1 MNSTLSKI
9 TILLIVVLSSILV
22 AYGGQ
27 SDSGSRASM
36 NGGLDC
42 FAEGSTVQNTTETSG
57 IAIFFNSIFYPS
69 NTNTGTPWTFLL
81 PSVLNLT
88 GNPSYNF
95 TTCSDKYTSII
106 NTVISQDRNK
116 SGTDIDG
123 SNESYAELRATVSTS
138 TAPFVGLD
146 TFFYVAKDLGLP
158 NSTGMSSS
166 AFKMA
171 LDAKCNG
178 EVRGDGLRSTGVC
191 PNGTF
196 MNNFLWRANGLF
208 TNNGSAS
215 FVGVV
220 PSRARD
226 ATSPNYAKNPGLTW
240 TRGYLLNKYSNQ
252 STGAPIY
259 TAIFDAG
266 SSGTRI
272 SLYAVTPGLKATIEP
287 KGIPGFEYDDSGI
300 NDFMSGQG
308 TIKASGLPSQQL
320 PSGCTG
326 TSNLGQRD
334 VGPCVLQPL
343 LDYVT
348 TQLPVGVSSSS
359 VKIELFATAGMRTED
374 IKNGGAFTSAQI
386 TNFYDNIMKSYVKTT
401 QLTDGVTYSNVGDF
415 KTINGNSEEGV
426 WSWINLNDVFYD
438 TFTTQGRCGNAPI
451 GNFEVGGSSMQVVFP
466 VTNARTPDDSANIYN
481 VNINGCSMNV
491 YSKTYLGLGGDDTR
505 KFMRA
510 LNY

>member
-9 TILLIVVLSSILV
+9 KISFVVILSSILL
-22 AYGGQ
+22 ACGGG
-27 SDSGSRASM
+27 SDSGSRALI

-42 FAEGSTVQNTTETSG
+42 FAEGATVQNTTEPSG
-57 IAIFFNSIFYPS
+57 IAIFFNSISYPS

-81 PSVLNLT
+81 PSALNLA

-95 TTCSDKYTSII
+95 TTCSDKYASII
-106 NTVISQDRNK
+106 NTVISQGRNM
-116 SGTDIDG
+116 SGTDSDG
-123 SNESYAELRATVSTS
+123 SNESYAELRDAVATS

-146 TFFYVAKDLGLP
+146 TFYFAAKDLGLP
-158 NSTGMSSS
+158 NSTGIS
-166 AFKMA
+166 ASVFKTT
-171 LDAKCNG
+171 LETKCNSTITG
-178 EVRGDGLRSTGVC
+178 SSLLATGLC
-191 PNGTF
+191 PNGSF

-226 ATSPNYAKNPGLTW
+226 ATSPNYATNPGLTW
-240 TRGYLLNKYSNQ
+240 TRGYLLKKYSNQ

-272 SLYAVTPGLKATIEP
+272 SLYEVTPGLKATIAP
-287 KGIPGFEYDDSGI
+287 IGTTGFDYDDSGI

-308 TIKASGLPSQQL
+308 TIKTSGLPNQQL
-320 PSGCTG
+320 PSGCSG

-348 TQLPVGVSSSS
+348 TQLPVGVFSSS

-386 TNFYDNIMKSYVKTT
+386 TNFYDNIMKPYVRTT
-401 QLTDGVTYSNVGDF
+401 QLTGGVTYSNVGDF

-426 WSWINLNDVFYD
+426 WSWINLNDVFYN
-438 TFTTQGRCGNAPI
+438 TFTTQGSCGNAPI
-451 GNFEVGGSSMQVVFP
+451 GNFEVGGSSMQVAFP
-466 VTNARTPDDSANIYN
+466 VSNSRTPSDSANIYN
-481 VNINGCSMNV
+481 VNINGCTIHV
-491 YSKTYLGLGGDDTR
+491 YSKTYLGLGGDDAR